1 MRGAEAVVKALE
13 LEGVRYI
20 TGFSGG
26 GLAPLWGPL
35 RQSATI
41 RPFAA
46 RHERLGVEIADG
58 YARATGQVGVA
69 MTGTGPGATNC
80 LTAIAGCYADNIP
93 VLLLMGQHPLRN
105 LGQEWQQ
112 EVPASIFDGLCKWR
126 GTFTRVQD
134 IPQVMRRAFTALRSG
149 SPGPVVLEMPQD
161 VLTAEADDAALAYTP
176 VGAPGKAGPA
186 DAEVQRAADLL
197 VNARLPILNAGG
209 GAMSAAAADEVLE
222 LAELLSMPVA
232 TTIMGKG
239 IFPENHP
246 LSLGGG
252 VYPRSR
258 YASGAALQINRKA
271 DVVLAVG
278 NSFRQPNG
286 TDGRPIPDGVSI
298 IHINADPADLNKTYQ
313 VDLPMLADA
322 KLALRAIIDAV
333 RARLDDDDPRSRRC
347 PDCGAEPGQHCRT
360 AGGHPLACHASR
372 RDAPGDPLS
381 RACPTCSVE
390 PGNNCRYPSGYT
402 MVDGHAARRA
412 PNTGGIKSEIA
423 EEIRQCHEKHEAEWH
438 PRFHDPQTPTNG
450 YRVVHELYQVI
461 DPDRTIALHDA
472 GGSRGYLVPFWPT
485 TRPRNFVAMGGMAA
499 MGWSVGAAI
508 GTKLGRPDHL
518 VVHLLGDASFG
529 MTGMELETAARMNL
543 PILTVLINNGGI
555 GGGMMG
561 MENPNGTPPE
571 MAVLGG
577 NFSVVA
583 NGLGCWSE
591 RVEHPEDIRPAFQ
604 RAIRAIDAGQPALVE
619 VMIRPLPTP
628 ELPDDWSL

>member
-13 LEGVRYI
+13 QEGIRYI

-35 RQSATI
+35 RQSNI

-46 RHERLGVEIADG
+46 RNERLGVEIADG
-58 YARATGQVGVA
+58 YARATGEVGVA

-80 LTAIAGCYADNIP
+80 LTAVAGCYADNIP
-93 VLLLMGQHPLRN
+93 VLLLMGQHPMRN

-112 EVPASIFDGLCKWR
+112 EVSASIFDGLCKWR
-126 GTFTRVQD
+126 GALTKVED

-149 SPGPVVLEMPQD
+149 SPGPVVLEMHQD
-161 VLTAEADDAALAYTP
+161 VLTAEAADDIMAYTP
-176 VGAPGKAGPA
+176 VGTPGKAGPSDA
-186 DAEVQRAADLL
+186 DVARAADLL
-197 VNARLPILNAGG
+197 VNANLPVLNAGG
-209 GAMSAAAADEVLE
+209 GAMSAGAADEVME

-258 YASGAALQINRKA
+258 YASGAALQINRRA

-286 TDGRPIPDGVSI
+286 TDGRPIPAGVSI
-298 IHINADPADLNKTYQ
+298 IHVNADAGDLNKTYQ
-313 VDLPMLADA
+313 VDVPILADA

-333 RARLDDDDPRSRRC
+333 RERI
-347 PDCGAEPGQHCRT
+347 G
-360 AGGHPLACHASR
+360 
-372 RDAPGDPLS
+372 
-381 RACPTCSVE
+381 
-390 PGNNCRYPSGYT
+390 
-402 MVDGHAARRA
+402 
-412 PNTGGIKSEIA
+412 PNGGGIKSELT
-423 EEIRQCHEKHEAEWH
+423 EEIRACHEKHNAEWM
-438 PRFHDPQTPTNG
+438 PRFTDPETPTNG
-450 YRVVHELYQVI
+450 YRVIYELQQLI
-461 DPDRTIALHDA
+461 DPDHTIALHDA
-472 GGSRGYLVPFWPT
+472 GGSRGYMVPFWET

-508 GTKLGRPDHL
+508 GTKLGRPDDL

-529 MTGMELETAARMNL
+529 MTGMEVETAARMGL
-543 PILTVLINNGGI
+543 GVLTVVINNGGI

-561 MENPNGTPPE
+561 MENPAGTPPE
-571 MAVLGG
+571 MAILGG

-583 NGLGCWSE
+583 EGLGAWSE
-591 RVEHPEDIRPAFQ
+591 RVERPDDIRPAFE
-604 RAIRAIDAGQPALVE
+604 RAIRATQEGQPALVE

>member
-35 RQSATI
+35 RQSDTI

-58 YARATGQVGVA
+58 YARATGEVGVA

-161 VLTAEADDAALAYTP
+161 VLTAEADDAVLSYTP

-186 DAEVQRAADLL
+186 DAEVQRAAELL
-197 VNARLPILNAGG
+197 VNAKLPILNAGG
-209 GAMSAAAADEVLE
+209 GAMSAGAADEVLE

-258 YASGAALQINRKA
+258 YASGAALHINRRA

-286 TDGRPIPDGVSI
+286 TDGRPIPDGVRI

-333 RARLDDDDPRSRRC
+333 RERL
-347 PDCGAEPGQHCRT
+347 G
-360 AGGHPLACHASR
+360 
-372 RDAPGDPLS
+372 
-381 RACPTCSVE
+381 
-390 PGNNCRYPSGYT
+390 
-402 MVDGHAARRA
+402 
-412 PNTGGIKSEIA
+412 PNAGGIKPAIA
-423 EEIRQCHEKHEAEWH
+423 DEIRQCHAKHDAEWQ
-438 PRFHDPQTPTNG
+438 PRFHDPATPTNG
-450 YRVVHELYQVI
+450 YRVVHELYQAV

-472 GGSRGYLVPFWPT
+472 GGSRGYLVPFWAT

-543 PILTVLINNGGI
+543 PILTVVINNGGI

-591 RVEHPEDIRPAFQ
+591 RVEHPEEIRPAFQ

>member
-1 MRGAEAVVKALE
+1 MRGAEAVIKALE
-13 LEGVRYI
+13 QEGIRYI

-35 RQSATI
+35 RQSNI

-46 RHERLGVEIADG
+46 RNERLGVEIADG
-58 YARATGQVGVA
+58 YARATGEVGVA

-93 VLLLMGQHPLRN
+93 VLLLMGQHPMRN

-112 EVPASIFDGLCKWR
+112 EVSASIFDGLCKWR
-126 GTFTRVQD
+126 GAFTRVED

-149 SPGPVVLEMPQD
+149 SPGPVVLEMHQD
-161 VLTAEADDAALAYTP
+161 VLTAEADDDLMAYTP
-176 VGAPGKAGPA
+176 VGAPGKAGPSDA
-186 DAEVQRAADLL
+186 DVVRAADLL
-197 VNARLPILNAGG
+197 VGASLPVLNAGG
-209 GAMSAAAADEVLE
+209 GAMSAGAADEVME
-222 LAELLSMPVA
+222 LAEMLSMPVA

-286 TDGRPIPDGVSI
+286 TDGRPIPAGVSI
-298 IHINADPADLNKTYQ
+298 IHVNADEADLNKTYQ
-313 VDLPMLADA
+313 VDVPILADA

-333 RARLDDDDPRSRRC
+333 RQRIG
-347 PDCGAEPGQHCRT
+347 PDA
-360 AGGHPLACHASR
+360 
-372 RDAPGDPLS
+372 
-381 RACPTCSVE
+381 
-390 PGNNCRYPSGYT
+390 
-402 MVDGHAARRA
+402 
-412 PNTGGIKSEIA
+412 GGIKPEIA
-423 EEIRQCHEKHEAEWH
+423 EEIRLCHEKHNAEWM
-438 PRFHDPQTPTNG
+438 PRFTDRETPTNG
-450 YRVVHELYQVI
+450 YRVVYELQQLI

-472 GGSRGYLVPFWPT
+472 GGSRGYIVPFWET

-508 GTKLGRPDHL
+508 GTKLGRPDDL

-529 MTGMELETAARMNL
+529 MTGMEVETAARMGL
-543 PILTVLINNGGI
+543 GVLTVVINNGGI

-561 MENPNGTPPE
+561 MENPAGTPPE

-583 NGLGCWSE
+583 QGLGAWSE
-591 RVEHPEDIRPAFQ
+591 RVEHPDDLRSAFQ
-604 RAIRAIDAGQPALVE
+604 RAIQATETGQPALVE

>member
-35 RQSATI
+35 RQSAAI

-58 YARATGQVGVA
+58 YARATGEVGVA

-112 EVPASIFDGLCKWR
+112 EVSASIFDGLCKWR

-161 VLTAEADDAALAYTP
+161 VLTADADESVLAYTP
-176 VGAPGKAGPA
+176 VGTPGKAGPA
-186 DAEVQRAADLL
+186 DADVQRAADLL
-197 VNARLPILNAGG
+197 VNARYPILNAGG
-209 GAMSAAAADEVLE
+209 GAMTAGAADEVME

-239 IFPENHP
+239 IFPEQHP

-258 YASGAALQINRKA
+258 YASGAALHINRKA

-286 TDGRPIPDGVSI
+286 TDGRPIPAGVSI

-313 VDLPMLADA
+313 VDLPILADA

-333 RARLDDDDPRSRRC
+333 RERVG
-347 PDCGAEPGQHCRT
+347 PD
-360 AGGHPLACHASR
+360 AGGVKPA
-372 RDAPGDPLS
+372 
-381 RACPTCSVE
+381 
-390 PGNNCRYPSGYT
+390 
-402 MVDGHAARRA
+402 
-412 PNTGGIKSEIA
+412 IA
-423 EEIRQCHEKHEAEWH
+423 DEIRQCHDKHNAEWM
-438 PRFHDPQTPTNG
+438 PRFNDPATPTNG
-450 YRVVHELYQVI
+450 YRVVHELYQLI

-472 GGSRGYLVPFWPT
+472 GGSRGYMVPFWPT

-529 MTGMELETAARMNL
+529 MTGMELETAARMGL
-543 PILTVLINNGGI
+543 PILTVVVNNGGI

-571 MAVLGG
+571 LAVLGG

-583 NGLGCWSE
+583 DGLGCWSE
-591 RVEHPEDIRPAFQ
+591 RVEHPEGIRPAFQ
-604 RAIRAIDAGQPALVE
+604 RAIRAIDEGQPALVE

-628 ELPDDWSL
+628 DLPDDWSL

>member
-1 MRGAEAVVKALE
+1 MRGADAVIQALE
-13 LEGVRYI
+13 KEGIRYI

-26 GLAPLWGPL
+26 GLAPLWEPL
-35 RQSATI
+35 RNSSTI

-46 RHERLGVEIADG
+46 RNERLGVEIADG
-58 YARATGQVGVA
+58 YARATGEVGVA

-93 VLLLMGQHPLRN
+93 VLLLMGQHPMRN

-112 EVPASIFDGLCKWR
+112 EVSASIFDGLCKWR
-126 GTFTRVQD
+126 GALTRVED

-149 SPGPVVLEMPQD
+149 SPGPVVLEMHQD
-161 VLTAEADDAALAYTP
+161 VLMAQADDDVLAYTA
-176 VGAPGKAGPA
+176 VGTPGKAGPSDA
-186 DAEVQRAADLL
+186 DVQRAADLL
-197 VNARLPILNAGG
+197 VNARLPVLNAGG
-209 GAMSAAAADEVLE
+209 GAMGAGAADEVME

-286 TDGRPIPDGVSI
+286 TDGRPIPEGVSI
-298 IHINADPADLNKTYQ
+298 IHVNADAGDLNKTYQ
-313 VDLPMLADA
+313 VDLPILADA

-333 RARLDDDDPRSRRC
+333 KARL
-347 PDCGAEPGQHCRT
+347 G
-360 AGGHPLACHASR
+360 
-372 RDAPGDPLS
+372 
-381 RACPTCSVE
+381 
-390 PGNNCRYPSGYT
+390 PSG
-402 MVDGHAARRA
+402 
-412 PNTGGIKSEIA
+412 GGIKSEIT
-423 EEIRQCHEKHEAEWH
+423 EEIRLCHEKHNAEWM
-438 PRFHDPQTPTNG
+438 PRFTDTETPTNG
-450 YRVVHELYQVI
+450 YRVVYELQQLT
-461 DPDRTIALHDA
+461 DPERTIALHDA
-472 GGSRGYLVPFWPT
+472 GGSRGYMVPFWT
-485 TRPRNFVAMGGMAA
+485 TTKPRNFVAMGGMAA

-508 GTKLGRPDHL
+508 GTKLARPDHL

-529 MTGMELETAARMNL
+529 MTGMEVETASRMGL
-543 PILTVLINNGGI
+543 GVLTVVINNGGI

-561 MENPNGTPPE
+561 MENPAGTPPE

-577 NFSVVA
+577 NFSVVGE
-583 NGLGCWSE
+583 GLGAWTE
-591 RVEHPEDIRPAFQ
+591 RVEHPDDIRPAFQ
-604 RAIRAIDAGQPALVE
+604 RAIRATEEGQPALVE